1 MIATP
6 PVQELPARHE
16 RMADLDWFLGL
27 WSVHSRTRDAE
38 NPELWHEETL
48 FAEHTAELNGNLI
61 WEHFFGPVQGQP
73 YEAWSLRKYDASRD
87 RWLQKWADSAPGGMI
102 LNWSGTWDEAARTYI
117 GYGEAHLNPDYTL
130 KVYPR
135 VGHSLS
141 PSPTMADDHLSLLS
155 EQPKADLAAWVLAH
169 GSAAPASLPRTSE
182 GGTDTFWFLPAALGL
197 AALGLLARRA
207 VVSTESHRG

>member
-130 KVYPR
+130 KGDKGNREIFDNIRPDAFSWRLETTADGGATWTVTWTLEYTR
-135 VGHSLS
+135 VNG
-141 PSPTMADDHLSLLS
+141 
-155 EQPKADLAAWVLAH
+155 
-169 GSAAPASLPRTSE
+169 R
-182 GGTDTFWFLPAALGL
+182 
-197 AALGLLARRA
+197 
-207 VVSTESHRG
+207 